1 MKTISVAYKLKAL
14 HRIARQ
20 GQIWGEEM
28 SRSNQEQ
35 RKILSFARHHGD
47 AAACEAF
54 EVSGRT
60 LRRWRNLAR
69 TRGEAFLGD
78 CRGGRSGRR
87 SGRKADRRQVAFIRA
102 FRADRLHM
110 NAGKEALDAFSRECG
125 LPPLSVSP
133 IGRLI
138 ADAPDGMRASPR
150 IDLDRRGRVKPR
162 KRRRNH
168 ERRLPKR
175 MNAQRPG
182 DLVALDTVEIRPVGG
197 GARLFLFTAVDHRS
211 RLAFAMAFPKRNA
224 QCAAEFLRRLLL
236 VLPVPVLALL
246 SDNGAEF
253 QADFDRL
260 ADRLGLRRF
269 FIFPSCPKQNGR
281 NERFNRTLRHGF
293 VQANEHFADDLPAFN
308 RQLAAWLIW
317 HNAQKPH
324 RALAGNTPLN
334 FLHSHPKNGQLL
346 WTPTGLAR
354 PRLHLNG
361 KIGKLSGFPRQ
372 HSARCVRKLARHH
385 RGRKRQIRPAGRQRS
400 RRTRL
405 HPLQVFQQA
414 RIGKR
419 QMIWNRMNR
428 RLSGNV
434 NRNHSRRQSRMVL
447 EQVQNRVYR
456 RQLVRLGGIVGEA
469 HWSTFHISP

>member
-1 MKTISVAYKLKAL
+1 MRIISVAYKLKAL

-20 GQIWGEEM
+20 GRIWGEEM

-35 RKILSFARHHGD
+35 RKILAFARRHGD
-47 AAACEAF
+47 AAACEAY
-54 EVSGRT
+54 EVSRRT

-110 NAGKEALDAFSRECG
+110 NAGKEAVKPALDAFSRECG
-125 LPPLSVSP
+125 LPPLSVST

-150 IDLDRRGRVKPR
+150 MDLDRRGRVKPR

-175 MNAQRPG
+175 MSVRNPG

-197 GARLFLFTAVDHRS
+197 GARLFLFTAVDHHS

-269 FIFPSCPKQNGR
+269 FIFPSCPQA
-281 NERFNRTLRHGF
+281 ERAQRALQPHPAVRLRPGQRAFRRRPARFQPATRRPAHL
-293 VQANEHFADDLPAFN
+293 VQCPKTTPRPRRKHPLELPAFPT
-308 RQLAAWLIW
+308 
-317 HNAQKPH
+317 QKLPTTMDPY
-324 RALAGNTPLN
+324 RLLTTPA
-334 FLHSHPKNGQLL
+334 P
-346 WTPTGLAR
+346 AR
-354 PRLHLNG
+354 P
-361 KIGKLSGFPRQ
+361 
-372 HSARCVRKLARHH
+372 
-385 RGRKRQIRPAGRQRS
+385 
-400 RRTRL
+400 
-405 HPLQVFQQA
+405 
-414 RIGKR
+414 
-419 QMIWNRMNR
+419 
-428 RLSGNV
+428 
-434 NRNHSRRQSRMVL
+434 
-447 EQVQNRVYR
+447 E
-456 RQLVRLGGIVGEA
+456 
-469 HWSTFHISP
+469 

>member
-1 MKTISVAYKLKAL
+1 MRIISVAYKLGAL

-20 GQIWGEEM
+20 GRIWGEEM

-35 RKILSFARHHGD
+35 RKILSFARRHGD
-47 AAACEAF
+47 AAACDAF

-60 LRRWRNLAR
+60 LRRWRKLAR

-87 SGRKADRRQVAFIRA
+87 IGRKADPRQVAFIRA
-102 FRADRLHM
+102 FRADRLHL
-110 NAGKEALDAFSRECG
+110 NAGKQAVKPALDAFSRACG
-125 LPPLSVSP
+125 LPPLSVST

-138 ADAPDGMRASPR
+138 SDAPDGMRASPR

-162 KRRRNH
+162 KPRRNH

-175 MNAQRPG
+175 MSVRNPG

-197 GARLFLFTAVDHRS
+197 GARLFLFTAVDHHS

-281 NERFNRTLRHGF
+281 NERFNRTLRYGF
-293 VQANEHFADDLPAFN
+293 VQANEHFADDLHAFN

-317 HNAQKPH
+317 YNAQKPH
-324 RALAGNTPLN
+324 RALSGNTPLN
-334 FLHSHPKNGQLL
+334 FLHAHLKNGQLL
-346 WTPTGLAR
+346 WTPTLIC
-354 PRLHLNG
+354 
-361 KIGKLSGFPRQ
+361 KI
-372 HSARCVRKLARHH
+372 
-385 RGRKRQIRPAGRQRS
+385 
-400 RRTRL
+400 
-405 HPLQVFQQA
+405 PLD
-414 RIGKR
+414 
-419 QMIWNRMNR
+419 
-428 RLSGNV
+428 
-434 NRNHSRRQSRMVL
+434 
-447 EQVQNRVYR
+447 
-456 RQLVRLGGIVGEA
+456 GGIIFLV
-469 HWSTFHISP
+469 STQNHTCNEHPPPTRRPHRPPMRGFRCLRF

>member
-1 MKTISVAYKLKAL
+1 
-14 HRIARQ
+14 
-20 GQIWGEEM
+20 M

-35 RKILSFARHHGD
+35 RKILAFARRHGD
-47 AAACEAF
+47 AAACDAY

-60 LRRWRNLAR
+60 LRRWRKQAR

-87 SGRKADRRQVAFIRA
+87 SGRKADPRQVEFIRA
-102 FRADRLHM
+102 FRADRLHL
-110 NAGKEALDAFSRECG
+110 NAGKQAVKPALDAFSRECG
-125 LPPLSVSP
+125 LPPLSVST

-162 KRRRNH
+162 QRRRNH
-168 ERRLPKR
+168 EHRLPKR
-175 MNAQRPG
+175 MSVRNPG

-197 GARLFLFTAVDHRS
+197 GARLFLLTAVDHHS
-211 RLAFAMAFPKRNA
+211 RLAFDMAFPKRNA

-281 NERFNRTLRHGF
+281 NERFNRTLRYGF
-293 VQANEHFADDLPAFN
+293 VQANEHFADDLHAFN

-317 HNAQKPH
+317 YNAQKPH
-324 RALAGNTPLN
+324 RALDGNTPLN
-334 FLHSHPKNGQLL
+334 FLHSQLKNGQLL
-346 WTPTGLAR
+346 WTPTQICISCEKIIQSINYLSRTQMPTNNMNLDPHGKARASEPALEGIRVFVAVFVAQLLTFAPGAQAQIQIPSRPLLGRRNACEDKADGLDEGNCKVAISTYTHNF
-354 PRLHLNG
+354 HLNLIVPSENFIFQR
-361 KIGKLSGFPRQ
+361 KIFHKIRSSG
-372 HSARCVRKLARHH
+372 AR
-385 RGRKRQIRPAGRQRS
+385 
-400 RRTRL
+400 
-405 HPLQVFQQA
+405 
-414 RIGKR
+414 
-419 QMIWNRMNR
+419 N
-428 RLSGNV
+428 
-434 NRNHSRRQSRMVL
+434 
-447 EQVQNRVYR
+447 
-456 RQLVRLGGIVGEA
+456 
-469 HWSTFHISP
+469 

>member
-1 MKTISVAYKLKAL
+1 
-14 HRIARQ
+14 
-20 GQIWGEEM
+20 M

-35 RKILSFARHHGD
+35 RKILSFARRHGD
-47 AAACEAF
+47 AAACDAF

-60 LRRWRNLAR
+60 LRRWRKLAR

-87 SGRKADRRQVAFIRA
+87 IGRKADPRQVAFIRA
-102 FRADRLHM
+102 FRADRLHL
-110 NAGKEALDAFSRECG
+110 NAGKQAVKPALDAFSRACG
-125 LPPLSVSP
+125 LPPLSVST

-138 ADAPDGMRASPR
+138 SDAPDGMRASPR

-162 KRRRNH
+162 KPRRNH

-175 MNAQRPG
+175 MSVRNPG

-197 GARLFLFTAVDHRS
+197 GARLFLFTAVDHHS

-281 NERFNRTLRHGF
+281 NERFNRTLRYGF
-293 VQANEHFADDLPAFN
+293 VQANEHFADDLHAFN

-317 HNAQKPH
+317 YNAQKPH
-324 RALAGNTPLN
+324 RALSGNTPLN
-334 FLHSHPKNGQLL
+334 FLHAHLKNGQLL
-346 WTPTGLAR
+346 WTPTLIC
-354 PRLHLNG
+354 
-361 KIGKLSGFPRQ
+361 KI
-372 HSARCVRKLARHH
+372 
-385 RGRKRQIRPAGRQRS
+385 
-400 RRTRL
+400 
-405 HPLQVFQQA
+405 PLD
-414 RIGKR
+414 
-419 QMIWNRMNR
+419 
-428 RLSGNV
+428 
-434 NRNHSRRQSRMVL
+434 
-447 EQVQNRVYR
+447 
-456 RQLVRLGGIVGEA
+456 GGIIFLV
-469 HWSTFHISP
+469 STQNHTCNEHPPPTRRPHRPPMRGFRCLRF

>member
-1 MKTISVAYKLKAL
+1 MRIISVAYKLKAL

-20 GQIWGEEM
+20 GRIWGEEM

-47 AAACEAF
+47 AAACEAY
-54 EVSGRT
+54 EVSRRT
-60 LRRWRNLAR
+60 LRRWRKLAR

-110 NAGKEALDAFSRECG
+110 NAGKEAVKPALDAFSRECG
-125 LPPLSVSP
+125 LPPLSVST

-150 IDLDRRGRVKPR
+150 MDLDRRGRVKPR
-162 KRRRNH
+162 KRRHNH

-175 MNAQRPG
+175 MSVRNPG

-197 GARLFLFTAVDHRS
+197 GARLFLFTAVDHHS

-281 NERFNRTLRHGF
+281 NERFNRTLRYGF

-317 HNAQKPH
+317 YNAQKPH

-334 FLHSHPKNGQLL
+334 FLHSQLKNGQLL
-346 WTPTGLAR
+346 WTPTEILF
-354 PRLHLNG
+354 
-361 KIGKLSGFPRQ
+361 SGEDG
-372 HSARCVRKLARHH
+372 V
-385 RGRKRQIRPAGRQRS
+385 
-400 RRTRL
+400 
-405 HPLQVFQQA
+405 
-414 RIGKR
+414 
-419 QMIWNRMNR
+419 
-428 RLSGNV
+428 
-434 NRNHSRRQSRMVL
+434 
-447 EQVQNRVYR
+447 
-456 RQLVRLGGIVGEA
+456 
-469 HWSTFHISP
+469 